1 MAPFPPACSAI
12 LPMNATDYFFAR
24 DSAPFRALLAEQV
37 LNLGQVEI
45 VDTWREGDVRYQKI
59 VTMPDYERWVPKAGR
74 RYVKEPDIMFYD
86 TVAYD
91 PQHLECADRGFRMHI
106 TSYLPL
112 LGEKM
117 QSVRTIVIEPIDEAH
132 CRHSVEGEVII
143 KIFGIGRLAEK
154 TIIDSTIKTF
164 KALPAIVERYVE
176 VRKEILKAPG
186 GHEALLDGI
195 PDFLL
200 ELQGSDMTKISRILQ
215 QPYEDVDLST
225 SVEDDDSSCEEEG
238 EASEPGKTLTRAE
251 TLFYDADEES
261 VWLDPEWAKALEES
275 TKSLAEGDTV
285 TAEALARSERRAL
298 SRLRKM
304 APSQIKTV
312 LLSRNTPRKPAA
324 GPVERSNED
333 EEKRKRFNASAAKW
347 RQFWHR
353 AKPQAAPVP
362 SFAAQAVHLLSI
374 SAAVGWIKLHV
385 RSENERDEET
395 ETKPQRL
402 AYVKELFRRLHL
414 GKKEAVR
421 ITTPAA
427 PQA

>member
-1 MAPFPPACSAI
+1 MAPFPPACSAV

-24 DSAPFRALLAEQV
+24 DSAPFRALLAE
-37 LNLGQVEI
+37 VEI

-59 VTMPDYERWVPKAGR
+59 VTMPDYERWVPRAGR

-91 PQHLECADRGFRMHI
+91 PQHLEGADRGFRMHI

-117 QSVRTIVIEPIDEAH
+117 QGVRTVVIEPIDDGH
-132 CRHSVEGEVII
+132 CRHSVEGEIII
-143 KIFGIGRLAEK
+143 KVFGIGKLAEK

-164 KALPAIVERYVE
+164 KALPAIVERCVE

-186 GHEALLDGI
+186 GREALLDGI

-200 ELQGSDMTKISRILQ
+200 ELQGSDMTRISHILQ
-215 QPYEDVDLST
+215 QPYEAVDISD
-225 SVEDDDSSCEEEG
+225 SIEDDDNTCEEE
-238 EASEPGKTLTRAE
+238 EEVFEPERTLKRAD
-251 TLFYDADEES
+251 TVFYDADEES
-261 VWLDPEWAKALEES
+261 VWLDPEWVKALEES
-275 TKSLAEGDTV
+275 TKSLGEGDTV
-285 TAEALARSERRAL
+285 TAEALARSERRVL

-304 APSQIKTV
+304 SPSHIKTV
-312 LLSRNTPRKPAA
+312 LLSRNPSHSHNPAA
-324 GPVERSNED
+324 APMERFNED
-333 EEKRKRFNASAAKW
+333 EDKRMRFNASAAKW

-353 AKPQAAPVP
+353 AKPRAAPVP
-362 SFAAQAVHLLSI
+362 SFAAQAFHLLSI

-385 RSENERDEET
+385 RGERERDEET
-395 ETKPQRL
+395 HTKPQRL
-402 AYVKELFRRLHL
+402 PHVKKLMRRLRL

-421 ITTPAA
+421 VTTPAA
-427 PQA
+427 LPA